1 MDNKRIVVGLD
12 IGTTKIDV
20 IIGEVSENYDV
31 RIVGVGTSPSDG
43 LRKGVVVN
51 IDATVKSIQK
61 AVEEAELMA
70 GIDVKD
76 VYVGVAGKHIKSLTA
91 RGIVAV
97 NSRGNEITHADV
109 RRVIEQASTIN
120 LPTDREIVHVIPQG
134 YAVDDQTGIKD
145 PVGMNGVRLEG
156 DVHIVTANTSSIQNI
171 YKSVERA
178 GIKVA
183 DIVLEPLASSFAVLE
198 KDERELGVAVLDI
211 GGGTTD
217 LAIFVDD
224 SIRYT
229 NCLDLGGENVTND
242 VAMGISTPKERAE
255 EIKKKWGTCKI
266 SSLIRDEFVTVPG
279 VGGREDKQVSK
290 EFLAKIVRARMAEI
304 FQLVAKDI
312 QRTKLR
318 EKIGA
323 GLVLTGGCAMLS
335 GACELAEEIFKI
347 PVKMGIPKTTS
358 GLADTVGSPVHATGL
373 GLVLYGVQKMKQEHV
388 EFGTGSGKAQG
399 FLDVMKRIATTLKN
413 YI

>member
-1 MDNKRIVVGLD
+1 MDNKRIIVGLD
-12 IGTTKIDV
+12 LGTTKIDV

-31 RIVGVGTSPSDG
+31 RIVGVGTSPSEG

-97 NSRGNEITHADV
+97 NSRGNEISHADV

-183 DIVLEPLASSFAVLE
+183 DVVLEPLASAYAVLE

-255 EIKKKWGTCKI
+255 EIKKKWGACKLN
-266 SSLIRDEFVTVPG
+266 SLIRDEFVTVPG
-279 VGGREDKQVSK
+279 VAGREDKQVSK

-312 QRTKLR
+312 QRTRLR

-323 GLVLTGGCAMLS
+323 GLVLTGGCATIS
-335 GACELAEEIFKI
+335 GACELAEEIFNM
-347 PVKMGIPKTTS
+347 PVKLGIPKTTS
-358 GLADTVGSPVHATGL
+358 GLSDTVGNPLHATGL
-373 GLVLYGVQKMKQEHV
+373 GLVLYGVQKLKQE
-388 EFGTGSGKAQG
+388 EIELGSGGSKAQG
-399 FLDVMKRIATTLKN
+399 VLDMVKRFVSSLKN
-413 YI
+413 YV

>member
-1 MDNKRIVVGLD
+1 MDNKQIIVGLD

-31 RIVGVGTSPSDG
+31 RVVGVGTSPSDG

-70 GIDVKD
+70 GIDVKE

-97 NSRGNEITHADV
+97 TSRGNEITHADV

-183 DIVLEPLASSFAVLE
+183 DIVLEPLASSYAVLE

-217 LAIFVDD
+217 LAIFIED

-255 EIKKKWGTCKI
+255 EIKKKWGACKI

-279 VGGREDKQVSK
+279 VAGREDKQVSK

-312 QRTKLR
+312 QRTKLK
-318 EKIGA
+318 EKLGA
-323 GLVLTGGCAMLS
+323 GLVLTGGSAMVS
-335 GACELAEEIFKI
+335 GACELAEEVFKM
-347 PVKMGIPKTTS
+347 PVKLGIPKTTS
-358 GLADTVGSPVHATGL
+358 GLTDTVGSPVHATGL
-373 GLVLYGVQKMKQEHV
+373 GLVLYGVQKMKQDEV
-388 EFGTGSGKAQG
+388 EFGSGGSKAQG
-399 FLDVMKRIATTLKN
+399 FLEAMKKFASTLKN

>member
-1 MDNKRIVVGLD
+1 MDNKRIIVGLD

-43 LRKGVVVN
+43 MRKGVVVN

-70 GIDVKD
+70 GIDVKE

-97 NSRGNEITHADV
+97 SSRGNEITHNDV

-183 DIVLEPLASSFAVLE
+183 DIVLEPLASSYAVLE

-217 LAIFVDD
+217 LAIFIED

-255 EIKKKWGTCKI
+255 EIKRKWGACKI
-266 SSLIRDEFVTVPG
+266 SSLIRDEYVTVPG
-279 VGGREDKQVSK
+279 VAGREDKQVSK

-312 QRTKLR
+312 QRTKLK
-318 EKIGA
+318 EKMGA
-323 GLVLTGGCAMLS
+323 GLVLTGGSAMIS
-335 GACELAEEIFKI
+335 GVCELAEEVFKM

-358 GLADTVGSPVHATGL
+358 GLADTIGSPLHATGL
-373 GLVLYGVQKMKQEHV
+373 GLVLYGVQKLKQDEV
-388 EFGTGSGKAQG
+388 ESGNGGGKAQG
-399 FLDVMKRIATTLKN
+399 FLDTMKRFASTLKN

>member
-1 MDNKRIVVGLD
+1 MDNKKIIVGLD

-20 IIGEVSENYDV
+20 IIGELNDNQEL
-31 RIVGVGTSPSDG
+31 RIVGVGTSPSEG

-70 GIDVKD
+70 GIDVKE
-76 VYVGVAGKHIKSLTA
+76 VYVGIAGKHIKSLTA

-97 NSRGNEITHADV
+97 SSRGNEITHADV

-134 YAVDDQTGIKD
+134 YVVDDQTGIKD

-183 DIVLEPLASSFAVLE
+183 DIVLEPLASAYAVLD

-229 NCLDLGGENVTND
+229 NCLDLGGESVTND
-242 VAMGISTPKERAE
+242 VAMGISTPKDRAE
-255 EIKKKWGTCKI
+255 EIKKKYGACKI
-266 SSLIRDEFVTVPG
+266 SSLMKDEYVTVPG
-279 VGGREDKQVSK
+279 VGGREDKQVHK
-290 EFLAKIVRARMAEI
+290 EFLVTIVRARMAEI
-304 FQLVAKDI
+304 FQLVARDI

-323 GLVLTGGCAMLS
+323 GLVLTGGTALIP

-347 PVKMGIPKTTS
+347 PVKLGNPKATS
-358 GLADTVGSPVHATGL
+358 GLMDTVNTPIHATGL
-373 GLVLYGVQKMKQEHV
+373 GLVFYGLQKLKQE
-388 EFGTGSGKAQG
+388 EAENGSSGGKGQG
-399 FLDVMKRIATTLKN
+399 FLDVFKRLASTLKN

>member
-1 MDNKRIVVGLD
+1 MDNKRIIVGLD

-20 IIGEVSENYDV
+20 IIGEVSENFDV

-97 NSRGNEITHADV
+97 NSRGNEITHNDV

-183 DIVLEPLASSFAVLE
+183 DIVLQPLASSYAVLE
-198 KDERELGVAVLDI
+198 KDERELGVGVLDI

-217 LAIFVDD
+217 LAIFIED

-255 EIKKKWGTCKI
+255 EIKRKWGVCKI
-266 SSLIRDEFVTVPG
+266 SSLIRDEYVTVPG
-279 VGGREDKQVSK
+279 VAGREDKQVSK

-312 QRTKLR
+312 QRTKLK
-318 EKIGA
+318 EKMGA
-323 GLVLTGGCAMLS
+323 GLVLTGGSAMID
-335 GACELAEEIFKI
+335 GVCELAEEVFKM
-347 PVKMGIPKTTS
+347 PVKMGVPKTTS
-358 GLADTVGSPVHATGL
+358 GLADTIGSPLHATGL
-373 GLVLYGVQKMKQEHV
+373 GLVLYGVQKMKQDEL
-388 EFGTGSGKAQG
+388 ESGTGGGKALG
-399 FLDVMKRIATTLKN
+399 FLDAVKKFAATLKN

>member
-12 IGTTKIDV
+12 IGTSKIDV
-20 IIGEVSENYDV
+20 VIGEVSENYEV

-51 IDATVKSIQK
+51 IDATVKSVQK
-61 AVEEAELMA
+61 AIEEAELMA
-70 GIDVKD
+70 GIDVKE

-97 NSRGNEITHADV
+97 TSRGNEITHADV

-183 DIVLEPLASSFAVLE
+183 DVVLQPLAASYAVLE

-211 GGGTTD
+211 GGGTSD

-255 EIKKKWGTCKI
+255 EIKRKWGACKI
-266 SSLIRDEFVTVPG
+266 TSLMHDEFVTVPG
-279 VGGREDKQVSK
+279 VGGREDKQVAK

-312 QRTKLR
+312 QRTKLK
-318 EKIGA
+318 EKLGA
-323 GLVLTGGCAMLS
+323 GIVMTGGCAMIS
-335 GACELAEEIFKI
+335 GATELAEEIFKM
-347 PVKMGIPKTTS
+347 PVKIGQPRKTS
-358 GLADTVGSPVHATGL
+358 GLTDTVGTPLHATGL
-373 GLVLYGVQKMKQEHV
+373 GLVLYGVEKLKQEEI
-388 EFGTGSGKAQG
+388 EFGPGGSKAQG
-399 FLDVMKRIATTLKN
+399 FLDSVKKFVTSLKN